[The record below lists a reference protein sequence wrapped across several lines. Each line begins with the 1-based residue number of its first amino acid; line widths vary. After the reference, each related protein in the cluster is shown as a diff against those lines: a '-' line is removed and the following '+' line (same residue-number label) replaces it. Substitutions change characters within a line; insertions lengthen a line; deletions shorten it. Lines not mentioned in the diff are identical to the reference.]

1 MPIYM
6 NGTEVYDVSFNGQL
20 DNPSAPTRLYH
31 NDVLVWPAAP
41 VALTTRMRDDP
52 NVMQHII
59 SYGRRA
65 GSDGT
70 CNANHV
76 RNWIVAKNLQP
87 GRKYAYFLT
96 TSGERTANRMLSD
109 GTVISSRGYNWGIA
123 SAESSTT
130 TWTMW
135 KNNGVG
141 YTYSSGN
148 ATVMLTAWGKFE
160 YTPKTYSDS
169 CGNSVY
175 GHYICGNTYNVS
187 DPGKGD
193 ANCYI
198 FDYAYVR
205 YFMEFHGI
213 SGWYNKGIMAPR

>member
-6 NGTEVYDVSFNGQL
+6 NGTEIYDVSFNGQL
-20 DNPSAPTRLYH
+20 DNPSAPTKLYH
-31 NDVLVWPAAP
+31 DGVLVWPAAP
-41 VALTTRMRDDP
+41 VTLTTLMKDDP
-52 NVMQHII
+52 NVIQRVV

-65 GSDGT
+65 ESDGT

-76 RNWIVAKNLQP
+76 RNWIVATNLQP

-96 TSGERTANRMLSD
+96 TSGKRTANRMLSD
-109 GTVISSRGYNWGIA
+109 GTVISSNGYD
-123 SAESSTT
+123 SANAGYESASTT
-130 TWTMW
+130 WKMW
-135 KNNGVG
+135 KDNGVG
-141 YTYSSGN
+141 YTYTYSTATIQLSS
-148 ATVMLTAWGKFE
+148 WGKFE
-160 YTPKTYSDS
+160 YTPRTYSDS
-169 CGNSVY
+169 CGNSVT

-187 DPGKGD
+187 DAGKGD

-213 SGWYNKGIMAPR
+213 SGWYNKNIMQPK